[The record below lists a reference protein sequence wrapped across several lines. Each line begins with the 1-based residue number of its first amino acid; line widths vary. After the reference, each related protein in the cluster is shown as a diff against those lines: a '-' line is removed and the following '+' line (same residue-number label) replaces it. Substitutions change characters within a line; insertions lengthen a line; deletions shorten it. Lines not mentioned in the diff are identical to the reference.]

1 MNPMGMCV
9 EADRLD
15 RGKLVDETAC
25 CAKPE
30 PTLYDLLGQTLVIQE
45 AAQEHLSCAFA
56 VLGIEP
62 YKREQGCGCCDTID
76 DMAKMLYREM
86 GVLNGMAVALES
98 KIGRIEKL
106 EKH

>member
-1 MNPMGMCV
+1 MNHTGMCV

-15 RGKLVDETAC
+15 LGKVVDKTAC
-25 CAKPE
+25 CTRPE
-30 PTLYDLLGQTLVIQE
+30 PTLYDIMGQTLVIQQ

-56 VLGIEP
+56 VLGILP
-62 YKREQGCGCCDTID
+62 YKREDGCDRCETID

-86 GVLNGMAVALES
+86 EVLNSMVVALEN